1 MKNKS
6 KRRSGFI
13 DRLTSSITYIFVL
26 SLLSLPLAAKQDTV
40 KVVFFQDSNIQQF
53 RGVEWHRI
61 AQHIP
66 KGNYEKAIL
75 KIDLGCATYGCCA
88 WDYTY
93 RGFFSKKINDTSY
106 DDMEVARLITPY
118 SSFMRKGRYGYDS
131 TWSHPYV
138 YDVTDFLPLL
148 RNGFDHYSAN
158 TGGWDDKGKFGFK
171 HTVTLYLIKG
181 DTLRNSVSV
190 LPAFQDNYRYKDS
203 IQIDSLIKPFR
214 FKLRKGENYAK
225 LRTII
230 TGHEQE
236 GEFSPINFYV
246 KLNGKRIYQKRL
258 WKTDCDQNPIQPQ
271 SGTWI
276 FPRTNW
282 CPGDK
287 VNEIEVHLA
296 DLKLE
301 GENEVEIYFGKIETE
316 SKEIHAIYSMESHVI
331 TYRYKDSFD
340 VALVDIVSPSRNP
353 NYRMHNP
360 TCSNIKLLVKNE
372 GTERIYNVFWNGV
385 RESSKEERAIIPV
398 SLGPYESQIVEVRY
412 DNNLINRFGT
422 SISIYYDQ
430 NKLNNF
436 AESEGIEVQIL
447 KTKGLAFE
455 IATTNDSSVNQL
467 NVTSGQGTALFKN
480 YYFNDNTIYRD
491 TININPGCY
500 KLELTDYDKN
510 YGCGDGL
517 SFWYSSRVM
526 KKTSGIFKIYD
537 VSSGKLLK
545 VFNPDF
551 GGKINYEFRVE

>member
-1 MKNKS
+1 MH
-6 KRRSGFI
+6 RF
-13 DRLTSSITYIFVL
+13 LYL
-26 SLLSLPLAAKQDTV
+26 SFLFFASEIIAADTT
-40 KVVFFQDSNIQQF
+40 KIIFFQDSNIQQF

-93 RGFFSKKINDTSY
+93 RGFFSRKMNDTSFR
-106 DDMEVARLITPY
+106 DIEVARLITPY

-131 TWSHPYV
+131 SWVHPYV
-138 YDVTDFLPLL
+138 YDVTDYLTLL
-148 RNGFDHYSAN
+148 REDSVFYSAL

-171 HTVTLYLIKG
+171 HTVTLFLIKG
-181 DTLRNSVSV
+181 DTLRNPVNV
-190 LPAFQDNYRYKDS
+190 LPAFQDNYRYLDS
-203 IQIDSLIKPFR
+203 IKIDSGIKPFKFR
-214 FKLRKGENYAK
+214 LKKGENFAK

-236 GEFSPINFYV
+236 GEFSPINFFV
-246 KLNGKRIYQKRL
+246 KLNGKPIYQKRL

-282 CPGDK
+282 CPGEK

-301 GENEVEIYFGKIETE
+301 SDNEVDIYFGKIETE
-316 SKEIHAIYSMESHVI
+316 SKEIHAIYSIESHVI
-331 TYRYKDSFD
+331 TYGYIDSFD

-353 NYRMHNP
+353 NYRMYNP
-360 TCSNIKLLVKNE
+360 SCNKVRIKLKNNGWKYVKTVPLE
-372 GTERIYNVFWNGV
+372 FIDW
-385 RESSKEERAIIPV
+385 V
-398 SLGPYESQIVEVRY
+398 SGKDTIMDIHIDIDPYEEKIVEFY
-412 DNNLINRFGT
+412 NEFCQGQIALFQKKINAKKIDNYQVVSQTPIPSFNAKAFI
-422 SISIYYDQ
+422 
-430 NKLNNF
+430 
-436 AESEGIEVQIL
+436 
-447 KTKGLAFE
+447 FE
-455 IATTNDSSVNQL
+455 ITTTNDSSNNTLLIRNGNGDTVL
-467 NVTSGQGTALFKN
+467 KN
-480 YYFNDNTIYRD
+480 DYFNDNKTYRD
-491 TININPGCY
+491 TIQLSPNCY
-500 KLELTDYDKN
+500 HLELFDYDRN
-510 YGCGDGL
+510 FGCGDGL

-526 KKTSGIFKIYD
+526 KKTSGIFKIFD
-537 VSSGKLLK
+537 ATSGKLLK